1 MAERYECFGLEDL
14 VARPEDAFRL
24 AGLAMTGG
32 QRVRGYRGD
41 YYRYFLGDAQVVVRT
56 MGDPDTGEE
65 QLLGMD
71 VQHAEGRPWECRII
85 KDVTPEDADP
95 LCRRLLAMV
104 IVYMAMSLLMA
115 VLWSLLQSPDLA
127 ITEAAVG
134 AGVTSIL
141 FFLTLKR
148 IHALKGTKDG

>member
-1 MAERYECFGLEDL
+1 MAERYECFGLSDL

-24 AGLAMTGG
+24 ASLAITGG

-71 VQHAEGRPWECRII
+71 VQHAEGQLWDCWVIR
-85 KDVTPEDADP
+85 DLTPAGADP
-95 LCRRLLAMV
+95 LQRR
-104 IVYMAMSLLMA
+104 
-115 VLWSLLQSPDLA
+115 VL
-127 ITEAAVG
+127 VG
-134 AGVTSIL
+134 
-141 FFLTLKR
+141 R
-148 IHALKGTKDG
+148 PGT

>member
-95 LCRRLLAMV
+95 LCRRLL
-104 IVYMAMSLLMA
+104 
-115 VLWSLLQSPDLA
+115 
-127 ITEAAVG
+127 VG
-134 AGVTSIL
+134 AEGTEDTAVVDVICADVLPDYTPGRRLGLRVTACPL
-141 FFLTLKR
+141 RL
-148 IHALKGTKDG
+148 HYDDAPC

>member
-71 VQHAEGRPWECRII
+71 VQHAEGRPWECRVI

-95 LCRRLLAMV
+95 LYEAVVRLLRESGVPCLTGVFRAHMAVGLVNDGPVTILYDTRRL
-104 IVYMAMSLLMA
+104 
-115 VLWSLLQSPDLA
+115 
-127 ITEAAVG
+127 
-134 AGVTSIL
+134 
-141 FFLTLKR
+141 F
-148 IHALKGTKDG
+148 